1 MESVKHVVK
10 IVVEEQSV
18 NMNEY
23 VLSVKIV
30 EGNIYANTDDK
41 NTHVKNVMVVKFVST
56 NVINIY
62 VESVVERVYVNITRF
77 VQFVQ
82 IVMEIILLLFRYYIS
97 GLNGNDLLP
106 ADDKLVGCWRG
117 TGKCEMS
124 CK

>member
-18 NMNEY
+18 NMYEY

-62 VESVVERVYVNITRF
+62 VESVVERVYVNITKF

-82 IVMEIILLLFRYYIS
+82 IVMEIILLFRYYIS